1 MRRLAVAAVL
11 LATASC
17 SEVTAAEIA
26 VAHVTLTAKQG
37 SAACVV
43 ANPEP
48 ASVRVKQGVSFV
60 NNSTVQ
66 ITIVLTKDNLPLISV
81 APSDTSGAVKFR
93 EPGIYQYYS
102 QGCGSGSS
110 ELHTLAVT
118 VN

>member
-1 MRRLAVAAVL
+1 MQRLAVAAVL
-11 LATASC
+11 IATASC
-17 SEVTAAEIA
+17 SDVTATDIA
-26 VAHVTLTAKQG
+26 NAHVTLSPKQG

-48 ASVRVKQGVSFV
+48 ASVRANQGVSFV
-60 NNSTVQ
+60 NNSTVH
-66 ITIVLTKDNLPLISV
+66 ITIVLTKDNLPLVSV

-102 QGCGSGSS
+102 QACGNGAA

>member
-1 MRRLAVAAVL
+1 MRRFAIAAAL
-11 LATASC
+11 LSTVSC
-17 SEVTAAEIA
+17 SEVTAADIA
-26 VAHVTLTAKQG
+26 IAHVTLNAKQG
-37 SAACVV
+37 SAACVI

-66 ITIVLTKDNLPLISV
+66 ITIVLTKDNLPLVSV

-102 QGCGSGSS
+102 QACGSGSS